1 MKKAIFRS
9 ALLLSSISF
18 LSVAHGVTISMSLPG
33 DTSTS
38 TSPGGFVNYFYQY
51 ALGVGGILAFGVVVY
66 GGVRYMISA
75 GNPSGQSDAKEWI
88 KAALMGLL
96 LLAGAYF
103 ILNVINPKLTN
114 LTLPTLQPPMGTT
127 TSTTGNSSSG
137 FTGYGGDGAGFGGAG
152 AGGGW

>member
-1 MKKAIFRS
+1 M
-9 ALLLSSISF
+9 
-18 LSVAHGVTISMSLPG
+18 
-33 DTSTS
+33 
-38 TSPGGFVNYFYQY
+38 NYFYQY